1 MPLHGTQVHVVW
13 RRYKIDSEKS
23 GNDIPHII
31 GTVWGMGSVG
41 AAGSTGVASD
51 ESIFCSG
58 YSGGC

>member
-1 MPLHGTQVHVVW
+1 MGPKYTSFGVDI
-13 RRYKIDSEKS
+13 KIDSEKS

>member
-1 MPLHGTQVHVVW
+1 MGPKYTSFGVDI
-13 RRYKIDSEKS
+13 KIDSEKS
-23 GNDIPHII
+23 GNYIPHII